1 MPRGKKKVASDDISK
16 KDMRATFVNCK
27 AFTQDQVKA
36 AIVELC
42 RRSDIPDETTRE
54 FTNTIETV
62 VSNSFSKIMASSGL

>member
-16 KDMRATFVNCK
+16 KEMKATFVNCK
-27 AFTQDQVKA
+27 AFTQDQVRVA
-36 AIVELC
+36 LAELC
-42 RRSDIPDETTRE
+42 RKSDMTEEKARE